1 MKVREGDSDRSS
13 WMALDKE
20 YKNKISESYLRE
32 YTVCFA
38 KDDLLDDLKFANQQI
53 QDLKEE
59 IMAMRSGSIVLSE
72 QLSKLITSMYSYL
85 ISQYVYRY

>member
-1 MKVREGDSDRSS
+1 
-13 WMALDKE
+13 MALDKE
-20 YKNKISESYLRE
+20 YKNKISESYLME
-32 YTVCFA
+32 YTLRSA
-38 KDDLLDDLKFANQQI
+38 KDDLFDDLKFADQQI

-85 ISQYVYRY
+85 ISQSLSCRMMLLAKKGEEK

>member
-13 WMALDKE
+13 WRALDKE

-38 KDDLLDDLKFANQQI
+38 KDDLFDDLKFADQQI

>member
-1 MKVREGDSDRSS
+1 
-13 WMALDKE
+13 MALDKE
-20 YKNKISESYLRE
+20 YKNKISESYLME
-32 YTVCFA
+32 YTLRSA
-38 KDDLLDDLKFANQQI
+38 KDDLFDDLKFADQQI